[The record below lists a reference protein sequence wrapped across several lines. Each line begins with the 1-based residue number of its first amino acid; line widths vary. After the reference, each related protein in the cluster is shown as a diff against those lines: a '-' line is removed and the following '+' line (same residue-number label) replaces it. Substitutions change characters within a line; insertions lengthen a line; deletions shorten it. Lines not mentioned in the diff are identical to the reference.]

1 MVGDFWRQMPTK
13 APVAVAGPT
22 PPAVPVPDSRALPA
36 GALALVLRWDAAGR
50 CCDVEFGGAG
60 GGGRDVDDHA
70 AALRGDG
77 WLDLLHADDRSWA
90 AERVLAVIASGES
103 REAAVRLSQ
112 GERWAVL
119 HIEPA
124 DNGDG
129 ATGAGADC
137 AAASGVLVDA
147 THSLGTT
154 ARMARLVEGFNGL
167 RRPEDIVRSLLNGR
181 TAVLYVLS
189 DGDELVVAGSSG
201 VPDEQLGA
209 RSGRVSRNSPLPAAE
224 VLRTGRPV
232 VVSSAEE
239 RRERYPQLDTV
250 GALYDPAFVVVPLNS
265 PDGNTFGAMGVGFAD
280 ERLLRDSDR
289 DFLED
294 VAAQCALALD
304 RARLAAAAERDQE
317 RLAFLD
323 RLSGTLAS
331 TLQLDA
337 ALAQLAGMPV
347 PRTAD
352 WCVVRRHEATSDA

>member
-13 APVAVAGPT
+13 SPVAVAGPS

-124 DNGDG
+124 DAGDGDG
-129 ATGAGADC
+129 ATGAGADR

-154 ARMARLVEGFNGL
+154 ARMARPLESFNGL
-167 RRPEDIVRSLLNGR
+167 PRPEDIVRSMLDEGITLLNGR

-239 RRERYPQLDTV
+239 RRGRYPQLDTV

-265 PDGNTFGAMGVGFAD
+265 PPGNT
-280 ERLLRDSDR
+280 LR
-289 DFLED
+289 
-294 VAAQCALALD
+294 
-304 RARLAAAAERDQE
+304 
-317 RLAFLD
+317 
-323 RLSGTLAS
+323 
-331 TLQLDA
+331 
-337 ALAQLAGMPV
+337 
-347 PRTAD
+347 
-352 WCVVRRHEATSDA
+352 